1 MHNTLLIIRY
11 ILIFTFLLSFGK
23 TFASE
28 DEYMEKVVVTGTTI
42 PVSITEFPS
51 DITIIDQEY
60 IESSHAADVS
70 ELLKTV
76 PGVFVDQAG
85 GRGGVSS
92 LYLRGADPNF
102 TLILLDGIKLND
114 PNNSRGGSF
123 DLSTLGT
130 DNIERIEIVKG
141 PQSAVY
147 GSDALAGVINI
158 ITFDGNMLSKK
169 SIDISAQTK
178 GGYRFFTESRGKRNS
193 FSHSL
198 SASYVDD
205 GEPTEGSNFKSPTFI
220 SNLGYSTDKLEVKSV
235 SRFSHIKSTGF
246 PDDSGGPEF
255 AVIRETEEREL
266 NQFLTGLRFIHLSGE
281 SWVNNLNLYL
291 THTDEDISS
300 PGVAPGIRDPFGIP
314 ANTSDSEYTRFEAGY
329 TTVLKIGPD
338 NNVSFGIDTQY
349 ERGKSRGT
357 LFTQQ
362 EIPTNFREERFTFSP
377 LLELKLNLIKDV
389 FIIAGGRL
397 DYTDDFGSEFSPHIG
412 VLYNLWS
419 TGTSIS
425 ANWGEGYKLPSFFA
439 LGNPIV
445 GNDELK
451 PETSSSIDFK
461 VSQRF
466 LDDSLLFAASFFY
479 NDFSNLIDFDEGPPP
494 RLINRDKVITK
505 GIELEVQSK
514 KVFDTILSGNISYI
528 ESNIKNSP
536 DNLRNRPEWLAN
548 FSIIWTPDPLLEI
561 FTNINYVGSFLDSSI
576 PTGEVKIGDYLLVN
590 SAVTFNIRSNF
601 KAYVEVKNILDQRY
615 QQVAGFNA
623 PGIRPGAG
631 INWSF

>member
-1 MHNTLLIIRY
+1 
-11 ILIFTFLLSFGK
+11 
-23 TFASE
+23 
-28 DEYMEKVVVTGTTI
+28 MEKVVVTGTTI

-158 ITFDGNMLSKK
+158 ITFDGNIQSKK

-205 GEPTEGSNFKSPTFI
+205 GEPTEGSKFKSPTFI

-235 SRFSHIKSTGF
+235 SRFSHIKSAGF

-281 SWVNNLNLYL
+281 SWVNNLDLYL

-338 NNVSFGIDTQY
+338 NNVSFGIYTQY

-357 LFTQQ
+357 LFTPQ

-377 LLELKLNLIKDV
+377 LVELKLNLIKDV

-397 DYTDDFGSEFSPHIG
+397 DYTDDFGSEFSQHIG

-419 TGTSIS
+419 TGTSIG

-461 VSQRF
+461 VSQRL
-466 LDDSLLFAASFFY
+466 LDDSFLFAASFFY

-505 GIELEVQSK
+505 GIELEMQSK

-590 SAVTFNIRSNF
+590 SAVTFNIRSNL